1 MSATQNHKPKSRK
14 EVKEETQVRRILDAA
29 LFKQERLT
37 KNSVR
42 FQEVVEAGFPYVVGS
57 IYVQK
62 EALDGTPEAIRV
74 TIDVEPEP
82 KPARDYAK
90 LNPEK

>member
-1 MSATQNHKPKSRK
+1 MTTAQNRESKARND
-14 EVKEETQVRRILDAA
+14 VKEETQVKRILDAA

-37 KNSVR
+37 KNTVR
-42 FQEVVEAGFPYVVGS
+42 FQEVVKAGFPYVVGS

-74 TIDVEPEP
+74 TIDIEPEP